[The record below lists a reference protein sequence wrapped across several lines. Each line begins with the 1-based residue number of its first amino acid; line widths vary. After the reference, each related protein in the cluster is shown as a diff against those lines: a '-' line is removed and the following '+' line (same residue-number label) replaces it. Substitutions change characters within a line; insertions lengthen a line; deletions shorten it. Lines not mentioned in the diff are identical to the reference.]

1 MGNILQLLERGNAN
15 LRGWQESNQL
25 TALEAERIADPAAG
39 NSRRT
44 ATAIPTPFGRLH
56 LLETAFKFVRQQ
68 PQGNSLYHRLVS
80 QCWDL
85 LELLFYSKPTDEY
98 QLRFVAW
105 QKQEQLQLMQGSTD
119 ARVKLLGD
127 TLALF
132 LADEHFRDV
141 DSLYLIFADQQPA
154 GGGPRTT
161 QLLGGTSPFTLVF
174 AHPEVSALN
183 TQRKG
188 GAGFYFDAQVVS
200 LGSRSAAFQDY
211 VYGLFTVQPTLREP
225 DFAGAVYSL
234 LTTLDNPRI
243 NALAEQKL
251 TEAAFNQPYE
261 PLRDA
266 QGNAVQIRGVVLRHL
281 AEAQQ
286 PISSDWFLAATVPQL
301 GKTPLA
307 LLPGLDLRRSN
318 YFGGT
323 PGTDQTV
330 IKWGYQQPLEE
341 RRLEGLGVLYPFL
354 TVNDLLEDQ
363 LIEVPFAVNTER
375 FYFGAVQ
382 AEPGARA
389 EDRPFR
395 FLLPLKKRYF
405 DYFRPEDLD
414 RYLRLTVFD
423 NHVLVQL
430 TLPVQSAREVVYE
443 RRYYYRPGPGASADQ
458 AVAAAP
464 SDNPKT
470 PYVGGRV
477 SARLNVGVFPFYKFP
492 NAAQPGFNSEY
503 YIELADQNEGA
514 DLAHLRFFTGQQ
526 ELGPLAGGSTRGV
539 RMHPRQGRNPRGPA
553 STYYEVLGTHFDF
566 LEVQTPVGGSAPMG
580 TAVSGLLVPRWQTAV
595 GGSQRYTFAVDFG
608 TTNTHVSFAT
618 AERPEP
624 QPFSIG
630 KEKEL
635 QVVTLNKP
643 LASTDYRLPMRYGVG
658 SLGTMPLAE
667 TIRNREFVPA
677 FIGAE
682 GADVAF
688 PIRTATCESPAF
700 VGEGD
705 PMLFGSINIGFNMS
719 RDGALYNHPED
730 GRYQTNLKW
739 DTEGAHRAAGEQ
751 RIRAFIREL
760 LLMIKHKVALN
771 EGDVGLTQV
780 VWSRPLSMKPIGTR
794 LFQEVWQEEFAR
806 VFGQEA
812 GARLADISESWAPY
826 LYLTDPRT
834 DGGIVPNEYDNVVN
848 IDIGGGTT
856 DVLLL
861 RGRQPEASLSFR
873 FAGDVL
879 WGDGAGGARQQ
890 NGLLYYYVSRTAS
903 KPVSQEAF
911 AAREVVRAALES
923 KAGSADVVSL
933 LFGFDKQLEF
943 TRELRGAKY
952 LRVLLL
958 MHFAA
963 VVYHVGQVCKARGV
977 AVPRHL
983 CFSGKGS
990 TYLRLLDLN
999 LDLSALTE
1007 LARLVLEF
1015 AAGQAAPRDFR
1026 LTLVSQPK
1034 EATAN
1039 GAVLWKVGGG
1049 GRLASPPEF
1058 VLAGAWM
1065 PESAFGAAPAA
1076 TPAPAV
1082 TPAPA
1087 MVALAAGAPLPA
1099 AAVTP
1104 EFLPAAPAPT
1114 PTASPTTPAEPPY
1127 NDLDGMMASLNWGS
1141 APVASAAADTVAA
1154 SSSAPTPLPPVLPA
1168 PVAPAPPT
1176 AAAAPASPITLAEAL
1191 TLREDVLANAR
1202 RLTRFITHDSP
1213 GVRALFDDLNVELDP
1228 DFVYNYLDG
1237 QLKDSLNSGL
1247 NSLTGA
1253 GAKPEDKLPETL
1265 FFFPF
1270 RDALFQ
1276 LGRELFR
1283 RYYATQPR

>member
-1 MGNILQLLERGNAN
+1 MSNILQLLERGNAN

-39 NSRRT
+39 TSRRT

-68 PQGNSLYHRLVS
+68 PQGNTLYHRQVS
-80 QCWDL
+80 QCWDM

-105 QKQEQLQLMQGSTD
+105 HKQEQLQLLQGSGD

-127 TLALF
+127 TLALY
-132 LADEHFRDV
+132 LADEHFREV
-141 DSLYLIFADQQPA
+141 DTLYLIFADRQQA
-154 GGGPRTT
+154 GGQRTT

-174 AHPEVSALN
+174 VHPEVEAL
-183 TQRKG
+183 TSQRKG
-188 GAGFYFDAQVVS
+188 GAGFYFDNQIVPLS
-200 LGSRSAAFQDY
+200 SRSADFQAY
-211 VYGLFTVQPTLREP
+211 IYGLFTVQPALR
-225 DFAGAVYSL
+225 DANFAGAVYGL

-266 QGNAVQIRGVVLRHL
+266 QGNPVQIRDVVLRHL

-286 PISSDWFLAATVPQL
+286 PISSDWFLATTVPQL

-323 PGTDQTV
+323 PGTDQTT
-330 IKWGYQQPLEE
+330 IKWGYSQPLEE
-341 RRLEGLGVLYPFL
+341 RRLEGLGILYPFL
-354 TVNDLLEDQ
+354 TVNDLLEDV
-363 LIEVPFAVNTER
+363 LVEVPFAVNTER
-375 FYFGAVQ
+375 FHFGTVQ
-382 AEPGARA
+382 AEPGARP

-443 RRYYYRPGPGASADQ
+443 RRYYYKPGPGASADQ
-458 AVAAAP
+458 MVAPAP
-464 SDNPKT
+464 SDNAKT

-492 NAAQPGFNSEY
+492 NASQPGFNSEY

-514 DLAHLRFFTGQQ
+514 DLARLRFYVGQQ
-526 ELGPLAGGSTRGV
+526 ELGALSGGSTRGV
-539 RMHPRQGRNPRGPA
+539 RTHPRQGRNPRGPA

-566 LEVQTPVGGSAPMG
+566 AEVQTPLGGSAPVG

-794 LFQEVWQEEFAR
+794 LFQEVWQDEFTR
-806 VFGQEA
+806 VFGQDP

-873 FAGDVL
+873 FAGEVL

-903 KPVSQEAF
+903 KPISQDAF

-923 KAGSADVVSL
+923 KAGSADVISL

-952 LRVLLL
+952 LRVVLLL
-958 MHFAA
+958 HFAA

-1015 AAGQAAPRDFR
+1015 AAGQPAPRDFR

-1058 VLAGAWM
+1058 VLAGAWT
-1065 PESAFGAAPAA
+1065 PDGAPTA
-1076 TPAPAV
+1076 TPQAPAV

-1087 MVALAAGAPLPA
+1087 VVALAAGQASA
-1099 AAVTP
+1099 T
-1104 EFLPAAPAPT
+1104 EFLPPVAPVTPAPAP
-1114 PTASPTTPAEPPY
+1114 AE
-1127 NDLDGMMASLNWGS
+1127 NTFADLDDMMASMKWGT
-1141 APVASAAADTVAA
+1141 APVEPTGGAAMA
-1154 SSSAPTPLPPVLPA
+1154 PA
-1168 PVAPAPPT
+1168 PVSPPT
-1176 AAAAPASPITLAEAL
+1176 PPPVVPTPTPIPAAPSGGPITLAEAL
-1191 TLREDVLANAR
+1191 NLREDVLANAR
-1202 RLTRFITHDSP
+1202 RLTRFITHESP

-1228 DFVYNYLDG
+1228 DFIYNYLDG

-1247 NSLTGA
+1247 NSLMSA

-1276 LGRELFR
+1276 LGRELYK
-1283 RYYATQPR
+1283 RYYATQPK